1 MAADPIEGTAPVER
15 RPAVW
20 PWILM
25 PLVALA
31 IFYALLR
38 LREANA
44 PLSAPALPVASETIP
59 SE

>member
-1 MAADPIEGTAPVER
+1 MAADPIESTVPAER

-31 IFYALLR
+31 MFYALFR

-44 PLSAPALPVASETIP
+44 PLPEPLPPVSTEATASG
-59 SE
+59 